1 MRIARTITPSE
12 MRIINRSAILDL
24 IRRQSPISRSMIAAR
39 LSVSLPTVMRIVD
52 ELVEEGLVRPVGI
65 SEWTGGRRRSLLE
78 FNSRGQ
84 VMIGVDLGGS
94 AFYGAVS
101 DLAGSVLNEASLP
114 HPGKDAEACYQQ
126 LVLLL
131 EKLLDDA
138 EKSGVTIR
146 GIGVGAPGITDYAQG
161 VVRVAPSMGWHD
173 FPLRKRL
180 AERFNLPVIVE
191 NDVNLSALG
200 ELWFGPQQN
209 VDSLALL
216 SVGTGIGAGI
226 VVDGAIHRGSHQAA
240 GEVGH
245 ILPGREFMGWK
256 SQGFGAMEEQAS
268 TTGILR
274 RAREKLAG
282 ARGAEQLEQ
291 LTLED
296 VFAAY
301 TAGERWA
308 EAVLEETADYLAMCV
323 LALGATFDPNVIV
336 LGGDLSQRFSP
347 MEGLIV
353 ERVRGLLPA
362 EIKVLASQLGRRA
375 AVMGAITNV
384 LHLTADFYVLRSMA

>member
-24 IRRQSPISRSMIAAR
+24 VRRQSPISRSMIATQ
-39 LSVSLPTVMRIVD
+39 LNVSLPTVMRIVD

-78 FNSRGQ
+78 FNSHGQ

-94 AFYGAVS
+94 TFYGAVS
-101 DLAGSVLNEASLP
+101 DLAGTVLNESRLV
-114 HPGKDAEACYQQ
+114 HPGKDAEGCYAQ

-131 EKLLDDA
+131 EGLLAEA

-161 VVRVAPSMGWHD
+161 VVRVAPSMGWSD

-180 AERFNLPVIVE
+180 AERFSLPVIVE

-216 SVGTGIGAGI
+216 SIGTGIGAGI
-226 VVDGAIHRGSHQAA
+226 VVEGAIYRGAHQAA

-245 ILPGREFMGWK
+245 ILPGREFIGWK
-256 SQGFGAMEEQAS
+256 GQGFGAMEEQAS

-274 RAREKLAG
+274 RAREKLNG
-282 ARGAEQLEQ
+282 TRSAEELEQ
-291 LTLED
+291 LALD
-296 VFAAY
+296 VIFAAY
-301 TAGERWA
+301 TAGESWA
-308 EAVLEETADYLAMCV
+308 AVVLEETADYLAMCV

-336 LGGDLSQRFSP
+336 LGGDLSQQFSP

-353 ERVRGLLPA
+353 ERVHGLLPA
-362 EIKVLASQLGRRA
+362 EIKVVASQLGRRA